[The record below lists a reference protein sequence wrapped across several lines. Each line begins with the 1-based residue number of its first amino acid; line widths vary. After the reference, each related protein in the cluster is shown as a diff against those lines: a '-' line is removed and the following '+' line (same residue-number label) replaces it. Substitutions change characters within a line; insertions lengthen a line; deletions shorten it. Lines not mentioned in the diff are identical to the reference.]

1 MLKVCIRLELSMG
14 IDIYEMP
21 VTTSDILEDIQLL
34 RLRLINASP
43 HLCLSGIGNVNAPR
57 LGALQQETTS
67 CRRKPHACTGCA
79 DCHYVL
85 GRAILN
91 SFNNPPGHVSRK

>member
-34 RLRLINASP
+34 RLRLIDASP

-57 LGALQQETTS
+57 RGALQQETTS

-79 DCHYVL
+79 VWI
-85 GRAILN
+85 AILYLAEPFLTA
-91 SFNNPPGHVSRK
+91 STIRLAM